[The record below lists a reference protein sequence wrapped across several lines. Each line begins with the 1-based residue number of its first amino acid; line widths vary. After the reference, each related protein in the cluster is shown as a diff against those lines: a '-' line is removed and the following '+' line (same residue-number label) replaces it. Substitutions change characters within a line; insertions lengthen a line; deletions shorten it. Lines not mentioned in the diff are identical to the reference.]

1 MMVASADSLR
11 WSQTIVV
18 KSTRRIMSCHVTEE
32 FVDAMMVALKSTAGG
47 ANKNNERR

>member
-18 KSTRRIMSCHVTEE
+18 KSTRRIMSCHATEE
-32 FVDAMMVALKSTAGG
+32 FVVVALKSTAGG